1 MHKSYRSLVGGL
13 AMLLFLLTGCGTAT
27 LKATTSVPET
37 SIPTISLAPTFT
49 PTPTIIPTPTI
60 SVYGPEEYP
69 AGMDPL
75 TGLVVD
81 DPALLARCPLVIK
94 VSNYPR
100 SGRPHAGLSQADLVF
115 DYYIGEG
122 MNRFAAVYYGKDAI
136 KVGPIRSARL
146 VDVQL
151 ADMYQGILAFK
162 GAWYKVNEYVYSN
175 LKKRAISG
183 SPSTCPGI
191 CDTGNETVISM
202 FANTAELSQ
211 YTLDKGI
218 CTSDRPVLAG
228 MTFSEELPGDGRPA
242 PDLSVIFSYYNRA
255 EWHYDV
261 ASETYL
267 RWIETVSGEEGQEII
282 KMVPLTDAN
291 TGLQLAFEN
300 VAILFTMHD
309 MYASTYFDMQ
319 LESNISGARLVL
331 LREGKAF
338 DGVWKSGG
346 KGQPLQFFTPEGD
359 HLTFNPG
366 KTWFIIVGSKSTL
379 TTPPD
384 AMWVLDNTLP

>member
-1 MHKSYRSLVGGL
+1 MQKSYRSLVGGL
-13 AMLLFLLTGCGTAT
+13 TVLLYLLTGCNPAT
-27 LKATTSVPET
+27 FVATTMVPET
-37 SIPTISLAPTFT
+37 SVPTISVAPTST
-49 PTPTIIPTPTI
+49 PTPTIVPTLTIP
-60 SVYGPEEYP
+60 VYGPEEYP
-69 AGMDPL
+69 AGVDPL
-75 TGLVVD
+75 TGLMVE
-81 DPALLARCPLVIK
+81 DPALLARCPMVIK

-122 MNRFAAVYYGKDAI
+122 MNRFAAVYYGNDAD

-146 VDVQL
+146 VDAQL
-151 ADMYQGILAFK
+151 ADMYQGILAYK
-162 GAWYKVNEYVYSN
+162 GAWYKVNEYIYSN

-202 FANTAELSQ
+202 FADTAGLSQ

-218 CTSDRPVLAG
+218 CTSDRPDLAG
-228 MTFSEELPGDGRPA
+228 MVFSKKLPQDGRPA
-242 PDLSVIFSYYNRA
+242 PAISVIFSYYNRA

-261 ASETYL
+261 VSRNYL
-267 RWIETVSGEEGQEII
+267 RWIETVSGEEGQEVIE
-282 KMVPLTDAN
+282 MVPLTDAN
-291 TGLQLAFEN
+291 TSLQLAFEN
-300 VAILFTMHD
+300 VAILFTKHD
-309 MYASTYFDMQ
+309 MYAATYFDMQ
-319 LESNISGARLVL
+319 LASNDEGARLLL
-331 LREGKAF
+331 LRDGKAF
-338 DGVWKSGG
+338 DGIWKSAGEER
-346 KGQPLQFFTPEGD
+346 PLQFFTPEGE
-359 HLTFNPG
+359 HLAFKPG

>member
-13 AMLLFLLTGCGTAT
+13 ALIFFLLTGCGPVT
-27 LKATTSVPET
+27 LKATISVPMT
-37 SIPTISLAPTFT
+37 SIPTISVAPTFT
-49 PTPTIIPTPTI
+49 PTPTIVPVPTI

-69 AGMDPL
+69 AGVDPL

-81 DPALLARCPLVIK
+81 NPALLARCPMVIK

-122 MNRFAAVYYGKDAI
+122 MNRFAAVYYGSDAV

-151 ADMYQGILAFK
+151 ADLYQGILAFK

-202 FANTAELSQ
+202 FADTAELSQ

-218 CTSDRPVLAG
+218 CTSEPPELGG
-228 MTFSEELPGDGRPA
+228 MVFSEVLPGDGRPA

-255 EWHYDV
+255 EWHYDMT
-261 ASETYL
+261 SGTYL
-267 RWIETVSGEEGQEII
+267 RWIETVSGEEGQEVIEMI
-282 KMVPLTDAN
+282 PLTDAN

-309 MYASTYFDMQ
+309 MYAATYFDMQ
-319 LESNISGARLVL
+319 LENNTSGARLVL
-331 LREGKAF
+331 LRDGNAF
-338 DGVWKSGG
+338 DGVWKSAGES
-346 KGQPLQFFTPEGD
+346 QPLQFFTPEGD
-359 HLTFNPG
+359 HLAFHPG